1 MNHITG
7 IDTIVAIQHFNGH
20 ACFLASDHLRN
31 APVLSYLVRSSG
43 GLFVQR
49 AASVEV
55 RDATVKLLGD
65 H

>member
-7 IDTIVAIQHFNGH
+7 IDSIIAIQHFNGH
-20 ACFLASDHLRN
+20 ACFLASDHVRN
-31 APVLSYLVRSSG
+31 APVIGYLVKASG
-43 GLFVQR
+43 GHFVNR

-55 RDATVKLLGD
+55 RDATVKSLGD